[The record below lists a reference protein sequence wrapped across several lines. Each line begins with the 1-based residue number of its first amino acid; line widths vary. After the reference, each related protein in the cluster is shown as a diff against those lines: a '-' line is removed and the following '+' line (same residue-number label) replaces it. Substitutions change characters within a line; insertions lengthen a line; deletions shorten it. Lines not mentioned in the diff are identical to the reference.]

1 VFSDN
6 LKKIWRLEGLPEVAG
21 FGTATTFFD
30 FTNTVSF
37 PAFNYF
43 STSSK
48 ISQIVSMEYYGLF
61 VNVDGSK
68 YFLEIEPDKI
78 MTKNANGTLLM
89 ANPTAGTHTYAASG
103 LLYNK
108 NFLTDPTKTLGIRE
122 RADVVTACPTATQ
135 FKFAQT

>member
-21 FGTATTFFD
+21 FGTATSFFD

-61 VNVDGSK
+61 VN
-68 YFLEIEPDKI
+68 KI